1 MGINEM
7 IGLRYEYDYA
17 HMCIIDNK
25 TGLDLCDEKIAN
37 ELNRQH
43 NIIEHQKSTINKLAD
58 NDTKKLL
65 KDNDD
70 IQVSLEALLVEYY
83 KLQEK
88 LERADLMLE
97 KRDEL
102 IDKTLKELYLKQDS
116 HELSYNDYVEQM
128 KQSIK

>member
-1 MGINEM
+1 MRRYDM
-7 IGLRYEYDYA
+7 LRYEYDYA

-37 ELNRQH
+37 ELNRQQG
-43 NIIEHQKSTINKLAD
+43 IIEHQKSTINKLAD
-58 NDTKKLL
+58 LDTEALL
-65 KDNDD
+65 KDNIDR
-70 IQVSLEALLVEYY
+70 QLSFEALLVEYF

-102 IDKTLKELYLKQDS
+102 IDKALKELYLKQDS
-116 HELSYNDYVEQM
+116 HSLSYNDYVEQM

>member
-1 MGINEM
+1 MRM
-7 IGLRYEYDYA
+7 IWLRYEYDYA
-17 HMCIIDNK
+17 HRCIIDNK

-43 NIIEHQKSTINKLAD
+43 NIIEHQKSTIKKLAD
-58 NDTKKLL
+58 LDTEALL
-65 KDNDD
+65 KDNIDS
-70 IQVSLEALLVEYY
+70 QLSFEALLVEYF

>member
-1 MGINEM
+1 M
-7 IGLRYEYDYA
+7 LRYDYDYA

-43 NIIEHQKSTINKLAD
+43 NIIEHQKSTIKELAD
-58 NDTKKLL
+58 LDTEALL
-65 KDNDD
+65 KDNIDS
-70 IQVSLEALLVEYY
+70 QLSFEALLVEYF

>member
-1 MGINEM
+1 M
-7 IGLRYEYDYA
+7 LRYDYDYA

-43 NIIEHQKSTINKLAD
+43 NIIEHQKSTIKKLAD
-58 NDTKKLL
+58 LDTEALL
-65 KDNDD
+65 KDNIDS
-70 IQVSLEALLVEYY
+70 QLSFEALLVEYF

>member
-1 MGINEM
+1 MDKQ
-7 IGLRYEYDYA
+7 L
-17 HMCIIDNK
+17 
-25 TGLDLCDEKIAN
+25 
-37 ELNRQH
+37 
-43 NIIEHQKSTINKLAD
+43 SF
-58 NDTKKLL
+58 
-65 KDNDD
+65 
-70 IQVSLEALLVEYY
+70 EALLVEYF

>member
-1 MGINEM
+1 M
-7 IGLRYEYDYA
+7 LRYEYDYA

-37 ELNRQH
+37 ELNRQQG
-43 NIIEHQKSTINKLAD
+43 IIEHQKSTINKLAD
-58 NDTKKLL
+58 LDTEALL
-65 KDNDD
+65 KDNIDR
-70 IQVSLEALLVEYY
+70 QLSFEALLVEYF

-102 IDKTLKELYLKQDS
+102 IDKALKELYLKQDS
-116 HELSYNDYVEQM
+116 HSLSYNDYVEQM

>member
-1 MGINEM
+1 M
-7 IGLRYEYDYA
+7 LRYEYDYA

-43 NIIEHQKSTINKLAD
+43 NIIEHQKSTIRKLAD
-58 NDTKKLL
+58 LDTKALL
-65 KDNDD
+65 KDNMDR
-70 IQVSLEALLVEYY
+70 QLSFEALLVEYF

>member
-1 MGINEM
+1 M
-7 IGLRYEYDYA
+7 LRYEYDYA

-43 NIIEHQKSTINKLAD
+43 NIIEHQKSTIRKLAD
-58 NDTKKLL
+58 LDTEALL
-65 KDNDD
+65 KDNIDS
-70 IQVSLEALLVEYY
+70 QLSFEALLVEYF

-102 IDKTLKELYLKQDS
+102 IDKALKELYLKQDS

>member
-1 MGINEM
+1 M
-7 IGLRYEYDYA
+7 LRYEYDYA

-43 NIIEHQKSTINKLAD
+43 NIIEHQKSTIHKLAD
-58 NDTKKLL
+58 LDTKALL
-65 KDNDD
+65 KDNIDK
-70 IQVSLEALLVEYY
+70 QLSFEALLVEYY

-102 IDKTLKELYLKQDS
+102 IDKTLKEIYLKQDS